1 MRKVRMRK
9 IRTTTLRTA
18 ALVLAWLA
26 LPPAQ
31 AQTPAEPLLPSA
43 QAMAQ
48 VFRRTPAWQ
57 AATLGRQAEQA
68 GLRQGQAGAQEWVV
82 SASLQRWRQG
92 DLAQPAQ
99 WQEWE
104 IGIDRPIRL
113 PGKRPL
119 AEAAGQAR
127 VAQAEAGLQR
137 AWREFGR
144 QYLQHWATWQRE
156 SAAAQV
162 SEDLVALL
170 QRQAQAVATRQRLG
184 DAARIETAQAQAA
197 LAQAQAQAQAAR
209 ARATQARTTL
219 DTLFAGWADGLAPL
233 PATGLPTGGAT
244 DALAGQDAA
253 AWQAAQLAHS
263 AELALARQ
271 EASVL
276 RAQAAVDQAER
287 RPDPSVGLRLGS
299 SRGGAERMVGVVLS
313 MPIGGGYRDA
323 GAAATALRAAAAEQ
337 QADEL
342 ARQLRAEGLQRLAER
357 DIADAVAQRQ
367 QEAAS
372 RLTSVADTLAR
383 GFSLGEGSLGDVL
396 AARRLAH
403 EQALVAAASEVER
416 QHARLRLL
424 LEAGQLWGDWR
435 GPEAAPP
442 QAAAAAPTARP

>member
-1 MRKVRMRK
+1 MTVRMSFR
-9 IRTTTLRTA
+9 LTA
-18 ALVLAWLA
+18 LALALLA
-26 LPPAQ
+26 LPPVH
-31 AQTPAEPLLPSA
+31 AQTPTPTPTPTQVQTPAPTATQAGPLLPSG

-68 GLRQGQAGAQEWVV
+68 GLRQGLAGTQEWTV
-82 SASLQRWRQG
+82 SASLQRWRQS

-113 PGKRPL
+113 PGKRDA

-127 VAQAEAGLQR
+127 VAQAEAGLAR
-137 AWREFGR
+137 VWRDFGR
-144 QYLQHWATWQRE
+144 QYLQHWAGWQRE
-156 SAAAQV
+156 HATAQV
-162 SEDLVALL
+162 AEDLVALL

-197 LAQAQAQAQAAR
+197 LAQAQAQAVAAR
-209 ARATQARTTL
+209 ARATQARATL
-219 DTLFAGWADGLAPL
+219 DTLFAGWDQGLAPV
-233 PATGLPTGGAT
+233 PATSLPDTPPGSEQT
-244 DALAGQDAA
+244 
-253 AWQAAQLAHS
+253 AWQNAQLAHS
-263 AELALARQ
+263 AELALARR
-271 EASVL
+271 EAAAL

-313 MPIGGGYRDA
+313 VPFGGSYREA
-323 GAAATALRAAAAEQ
+323 GAAASALRAAAAEQ

-342 ARQLRAEGLQRLAER
+342 ARQLQAEGLQRLGER
-357 DIADAVAQRQ
+357 DIADAVARRQ
-367 QEAAS
+367 QEAAG
-372 RLTSVADTLAR
+372 RLAAVADTLAR
-383 GFSLGEGSLGDVL
+383 GFALGEGSLTDVL

-403 EQALVAAASEVER
+403 EQALVAAASEVDR
-416 QHARLRLL
+416 QHAQLRLL

-435 GPEAAPP
+435 
-442 QAAAAAPTARP
+442 